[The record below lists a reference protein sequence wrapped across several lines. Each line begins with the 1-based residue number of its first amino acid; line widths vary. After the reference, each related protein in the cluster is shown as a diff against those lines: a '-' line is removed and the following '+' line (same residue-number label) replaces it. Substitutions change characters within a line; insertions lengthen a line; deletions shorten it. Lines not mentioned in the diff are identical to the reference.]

1 MASAERAAPVEIEVQ
16 IDADPETVFD
26 FLVEP
31 DKMTQWMGRR
41 VELDPHPGGTFRCEI
56 NDRAVARGEYVAVE
70 RPERVVFTWGWE
82 GEDAVTEPG
91 SSTVE
96 VLLTPGDGG
105 TRLRLVHRDL
115 PSAEVAERHREG
127 WGHYAER
134 LVSVASGRDPGPD
147 RLAEQG
153 SGES

>member
-1 MASAERAAPVEIEVQ
+1 MASTERAAPVEVEIH

-31 DKMTQWMGRR
+31 DRMTQWMGRQA
-41 VELDPHPGGTFRCEI
+41 ELDPQPGGTFRCEI

-82 GEDAVTEPG
+82 GEDAVTDPG

-96 VLLTPGDGG
+96 VLLSPANGG
-105 TRLRLVHRDL
+105 TRLRLTHRDL

-127 WGHYAER
+127 WAHYAER
-134 LVSVASGRDPGPD
+134 LAAIASGRDLGAD
-147 RLAEQG
+147 RYAEQG
-153 SGES
+153 SGGS